1 MHCKEDMARS
11 ASRASRPNTAKRGGA
26 KSECTGQANL
36 TQGSKQILGYA
47 PIRVESGLVQTSRSV
62 KFKHDYG
69 ILEQMWAALRYTPDM
84 SKQDLGILVLCP

>member
-1 MHCKEDMARS
+1 M
-11 ASRASRPNTAKRGGA
+11 
-26 KSECTGQANL
+26 
-36 TQGSKQILGYA
+36 GYA